1 MAKNANPF
9 ADYDFTANPFAKY
22 DFTKMWSEFKLPQ
35 IDVEAIMAAQQ
46 RNIDA
51 VSTANKAAIEGFQV
65 AARRQFDLVRETMEK
80 GAEITQEYV
89 ALNPE
94 EKLAKQGEYA
104 KAAFETG
111 LDNAREVTGIVTGA
125 ANEAAEVVNKRILEG
140 FGEWEDFVAHTAN
153 GANGSA
159 NGAPKAKADTPKPA
173 K

>member
-9 ADYDFTANPFAKY
+9 AEY

-35 IDVEAIMAAQQ
+35 FDVEAIMAAQQ
-46 RNIDA
+46 RNIEA
-51 VSTANKAAIEGFQV
+51 VSAANKAAMEGFQI
-65 AARRQFDLVRETMEK
+65 AAKRQFDLVRETMEK

-94 EKLAKQGEYA
+94 DKFAQQGKYA

-111 LDNAREVTGIVTGA
+111 LDNAREVAGIATGA
-125 ANEAAEVVNKRILEG
+125 ANQAVDIVSKRVLEG
-140 FGEWEDFVAHTAN
+140 LGEWEDFVSHAAN
-153 GANGSA
+153 GAT
-159 NGAPKAKADTPKPA
+159 NGAAKAKPEAPKPA